1 MSMST
6 SASKSKSVK
15 STSKNEQ
22 TLDEKY
28 QQKTDKEH
36 ILDNPDTYIGS
47 IENVSGP
54 MYIYDQKI
62 IQKDIDYNPALYKLF
77 DEGITNCRDH
87 RVRTEQKKLV
97 DDTTEVVT
105 SIHIEISNNKITM
118 TNNGDGIDVE
128 EHPTY
133 KIWIPELI
141 FAHLHIY

>member
-1 MSMST
+1 MSSNTSSMSI
-6 SASKSKSVK
+6 SKSKDSSK
-15 STSKNEQ
+15 SKSKNEQ

-54 MYIYDQKI
+54 MYIYDEKI

-97 DDTTEVVT
+97 DDTTDVVT
-105 SIHIEISNNKITM
+105 NASSTTTSTSAATTYTTTNTTTTTTSTIDTNNKQ
-118 TNNGDGIDVE
+118 
-128 EHPTY
+128 
-133 KIWIPELI
+133 
-141 FAHLHIY
+141 